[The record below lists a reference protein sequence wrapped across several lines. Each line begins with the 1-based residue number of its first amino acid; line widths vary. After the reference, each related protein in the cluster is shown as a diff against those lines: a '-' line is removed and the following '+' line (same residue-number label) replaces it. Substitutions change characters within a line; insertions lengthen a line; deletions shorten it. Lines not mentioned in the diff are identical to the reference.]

1 MEVAALGLR
10 IDGIGNIDQATTSLG
25 RFTHSADSAEKSASA
40 LDPASRKSSQ
50 SVQQLGKSS
59 QSTSSSLSAL
69 ASTAM
74 KVGGVLVAAFSVSKV
89 VQYADAWSDM
99 QSRVG
104 AATGSMDTAGA
115 SMQRLLQI
123 ANASY
128 SPLEQTAEIYSR
140 NVSTFRDLGRS
151 AAEAADFTESLNN
164 MLVLTATRGE
174 RAASV
179 QNALSKAMAVGKLQ
193 AEGLETV
200 LANGGEVAQAL
211 ARELGTT
218 VSGLRAMASQGKI
231 TSDVIANAVVKSLD
245 DVRDRAAEMPATM
258 GDAFVRVGN
267 NVTALVGTFD
277 QATGASGA
285 LAAAI
290 IDLSDTALE
299 MATSEDVIAGL
310 LAWQGALQA
319 IGRDIVELDRLISG
333 FTSNAE
339 EDASSIGFSFS
350 EIPANIRAAIQI
362 ATVEIASF
370 IDAQLNGIQ
379 ALAAA
384 VRALPDGPS
393 AAVDAFN
400 AVRSQMAALGDAR
413 MQSIEAI
420 LQERDAIVNGARDAA
435 RAYKESTRQTLEMN
449 GALGETARV
458 AANASSEISK
468 AAQKNASAIENEI
481 SALERAAKVW
491 GMTAGEVKIYDLTL
505 KGASASQIEYA
516 RSLIAT
522 VEGLEAQKKAEEEAR
537 EAREKAGKAF
547 ETVSRDISASGSGNA
562 EIDRLNMLYA
572 ERREIIAEAL
582 ATEYLNQQ
590 EHDAAMIALD
600 QTTAAARKAIMEEY
614 TAAQQAQQL
623 QSMAAIVSITQTQIA
638 QMQGLFEEGSA
649 IGKAFFVA
657 TQALAAANAV
667 VQGFQSAMAIRVAY
681 AQMAAMSGP
690 AAPALLAAGEV
701 HANVAQAMGFATA
714 GMIAGQTV
722 AGFQKGGYTGNMG
735 VSDVAGVVH
744 GREYVFDAAATSRIG
759 VPTLEAI
766 RSGRPLSSAQ
776 SDSYGGAAGIIINAP
791 ITVQAQPNMSQ
802 QDAQRQGDQIA
813 RSFRDGVIEILRREQ
828 QQGGVLYGRA

>member
-10 IDGIGNIDQATTSLG
+10 IDGVGNIDQATSSLG
-25 RFTHSADSAEKSASA
+25 RFTQSADSAEKSASA

-59 QSTSSSLSAL
+59 QSTSSSLNAL

-74 KVGGVLVAAFSVSKV
+74 NVGGVLVAAFSARAVI
-89 VQYADAWSDM
+89 QYADAWSDM

-193 AEGLETV
+193 AEGLEAV
-200 LANGGEVAQAL
+200 LASGGEVAQAL

-231 TSDVIANAVVKSLD
+231 TSDVIANAVVKSLE

-290 IDLSDTALE
+290 IELSDTALE
-299 MATSEDVIAGL
+299 MATSEGVIAGL

-319 IGRDIVELDRLISG
+319 IGRDIIELDRLISG

-384 VRALPDGPS
+384 VKALPDGPS

-400 AVRSQMAALGDAR
+400 SVRSQMAALGDAR

-449 GALGETARV
+449 GALGETARI

-491 GMTAGEVKIYDLTL
+491 GMTAGEVKIYDLSVR
-505 KGASASQIEYA
+505 GASESQLEYA

-522 VEGLEAQKKAEEEAR
+522 VEGLEAQKKAEEDARAAR
-537 EAREKAGKAF
+537 ERAGKAF
-547 ETVSRDISASGSGNA
+547 ETVSRDIGVSGTGIS
-562 EIDRLNMLYA
+562 EIDQLNIQY
-572 ERREIIAEAL
+572 EQRREVIAEAL

-590 EHDAAMIALD
+590 RHDAAMIALD
-600 QTTAAARKAIMEEY
+600 QTTAAARKAIMDEY

-690 AAPALLAAGEV
+690 GAPALLAAGEV

-714 GMIAGQTV
+714 GMIVGQTV
-722 AGFQKGGYTGNMG
+722 AGFQQGGYTGNMG

-759 VPTLEAI
+759 VPTLEDI
-766 RSGRPLSSAQ
+766 RAGRPVAGAN
-776 SDSYGGAAGIIINAP
+776 SDSNVVSGGITIHAP
-791 ITVQAQPNMSQ
+791 ITVQAQPNMSL

-828 QQGGVLYGRA
+828 QQGGVLYGRG